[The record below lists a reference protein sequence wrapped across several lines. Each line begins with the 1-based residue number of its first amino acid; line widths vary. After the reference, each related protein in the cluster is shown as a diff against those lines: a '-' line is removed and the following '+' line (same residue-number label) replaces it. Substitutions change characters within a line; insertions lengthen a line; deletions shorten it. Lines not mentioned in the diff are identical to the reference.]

1 MPFPLLEIKDLNV
14 SFRGTNQIITA
25 ANKINLKINKG
36 KTIALVGESGS
47 GKSVT
52 ALSILGL
59 LPYPNAFHSEGK
71 IIFEKQNL
79 LNGNNDFMRGIR
91 GNKIGMIFQEP
102 MMSLNPLH
110 TIKKQIKE
118 AILLHQKMSKN
129 KINKRILEL
138 LNMVKLDSPE
148 LKLNFYPHQLSGG
161 QRQRVMI
168 AMAIANK
175 PEILIA
181 DEPTT
186 ALDVTI
192 QAKILS
198 LLNELQNEL
207 GMAIL
212 LITHDLNIVKNYAN
226 YTYIMY
232 KSNIIENG
240 PTSKIFKKPKHNY
253 TIKLLQSKASPLKRE
268 RNFIPGKNLLNIKNL
283 KVYFPVK
290 KGILKRTVSYIKAVD
305 DISFS
310 IKEGVTLG
318 IVGESGSGKT
328 TLAQAILNLIPYKGN
343 ITFKQKNIR
352 NYNKTEVKNL
362 KRNMQFVFQDPYS
375 SLSPRLSVY
384 QIIAE
389 GLIIHNI
396 GKNDKDRKIMIKK
409 ILKDVGLDE
418 ESMNKYPHEFS
429 GGQRQRIAIAR
440 ALILNPKLIILDEP
454 TSALDM
460 NTQIQILKLLLKLQK
475 DRKLS
480 YIFISH
486 DLNIIRAI
494 ADNIII
500 MKNGKKIEYNTN
512 NLIFTRPNN
521 GYTKSLLRAT
531 I

>member
-1 MPFPLLEIKDLNV
+1 MPLPLLEIKNLNV
-14 SFRGTNQIITA
+14 SFRGTNQVIIA
-25 ANKINLKINKG
+25 ANQINLKINKG

-59 LPYPNAFHSEGK
+59 LPYPTAFHSKGK
-71 IIFEKQNL
+71 IIFKKQNL
-79 LNGNNDFMRGIR
+79 LNANNDIMRGIR

-110 TIKKQIKE
+110 TVKKQIKE
-118 AILLHQKMSKN
+118 VILLHTKTSK
-129 KINKRILEL
+129 KEINERIIEL
-138 LNMVKLDSPE
+138 LDLVKLDNPKQ
-148 LKLNFYPHQLSGG
+148 KLNFYPHQLSGG

-198 LLNELQNEL
+198 LLNELQNQL

-232 KSNIIENG
+232 KSKIIENG

-253 TIKLLQSKASPLKRE
+253 TIKLLQSKATPLKRTK
-268 RNFIPGKNLLNIKNL
+268 NFIPGKTLLNIKNL
-283 KVYFPVK
+283 KVYFPIK
-290 KGILKRTVSYIKAVD
+290 KGILKRTVGYIKAVD
-305 DISFS
+305 NISFS
-310 IKEGVTLG
+310 VKEGVTLG

-328 TLAQAILNLIPYKGN
+328 TLAQAILNLIPYKGD
-343 ITFKQKNIR
+343 IAFKQKNIH
-352 NYNKTEVKNL
+352 NYNKTEIKNL

-375 SLSPRLSVY
+375 SLSPRLSIY
-384 QIIAE
+384 QIISE

-396 GKNDKDRKIMIKK
+396 GENDQNRKSMVKE
-409 ILKDVGLDE
+409 ILRDVGLNED
-418 ESMNKYPHEFS
+418 SMHKYPHEFS

-440 ALILNPKLIILDEP
+440 ALILKPKLIILDEP

-460 NTQIQILKLLLKLQK
+460 NTQIQIIKLLLKIQK

-486 DLNIIRAI
+486 DLNIIRAV

-500 MKNGKKIEYNTN
+500 IKNGKKIEYNTSN
-512 NLIFTRPNN
+512 QIFNRPNN
-521 GYTKSLLRAT
+521 EYTKSLLRAT
-531 I
+531 L